1 MDLKLS
7 PELERKVNERVGGA
21 YASPSDV
28 VEEALKSFF
37 GPETVTQAEIEDL
50 NRCIDLGLAD
60 ARRGD
65 CIDGEMAREA
75 AIQRLKGRL
84 RA

>member
-1 MDLKLS
+1 MDVKLS

-21 YASPSDV
+21 YGSPSDV

-37 GPETVTQAEIEDL
+37 GPEIVAEAEIAEL
-50 NRCIDLGLAD
+50 NWHIDLGLAD

-65 CIDGEMAREA
+65 CIDGDMAREA
-75 AIQRLKGRL
+75 AIQRLKARR